1 MSPSDPGTLDAIA
14 DQLYG
19 LHPDAF
25 VPARDDAVA
34 EARQA
39 GDRDL
44 ARAIGRLRRPTRAAW
59 LANLLA
65 RERPDQLDG
74 LLALAGD
81 LASAQRTLDG
91 GALRALSAQRNRLVT
106 VMAREGGRLAAQAG
120 DSATESV
127 VRDLAGILEAALAD
141 PAVAD
146 EVRSGRLTRTV
157 SYSGFGPGP
166 GSAGRRVANGTRAT
180 AVDAAA
186 HAGQG
191 RRGRGGRGPDEP
203 RDDRRA
209 PRRERSERER
219 AERERMERE
228 RAERERAVAEAERAA
243 DEARGRQES
252 AEADR
257 ADADAAHEAAKAQ
270 VADLSAELEAARE
283 RERTAAATARAAT
296 ATARDAAR
304 EAATAAARADR
315 ARGRLA
321 ELAPM
326 IVARPTSRGLITE
339 NVALAAIATRGDG
352 RAVDRRGRCLNCAD
366 RLPGVR

>member
-1 MSPSDPGTLDAIA
+1 VTSPSGPGTLDDVAE
-14 DQLYG
+14 QLYG

-44 ARAIGRLRRPTRAAW
+44 ARAIARLRRPTRAAW

-65 RERPDQLDG
+65 RERPEQLDG

-91 GALRALSAQRNRLVT
+91 SALRALSAQRNRLVT
-106 VMAREGGRLAAQAG
+106 AMAREGGRLAAQAG

-127 VRDLAGILEAALAD
+127 VRDLAGILDAALAD
-141 PAVAD
+141 PAIAE

-166 GSAGRRVANGTRAT
+166 GG
-180 AVDAAA
+180 
-186 HAGQG
+186 AGQPAPARDRPG
-191 RRGRGGRGPDEP
+191 TGRGGAGGSRA
-203 RDDRRA
+203 DDGGSGGTGGRSGDGSDA
-209 PRRERSERER
+209 DGGADREHAEQER
-219 AERERMERE
+219 AEREKAERRRAE

-243 DEARGRQES
+243 DDARDRQES
-252 AEADR
+252 ADADR
-257 ADADAAHEAAKAQ
+257 ADAESAHEAAKAQ
-270 VADLSAELEAARE
+270 VADLTAELEAARE
-283 RERTAAATARAAT
+283 RERSAAGTARAAT
-296 ATARDAAR
+296 AAARDAAR

-321 ELAPM
+321 ELDP
-326 IVARPTSRGLITE
+326 
-339 NVALAAIATRGDG
+339 D
-352 RAVDRRGRCLNCAD
+352 
-366 RLPGVR
+366 

>member
-1 MSPSDPGTLDAIA
+1 VAE
-14 DQLYG
+14 QLYG

-44 ARAIGRLRRPTRAAW
+44 ARAIARLRRPTRAAW

-91 GALRALSAQRNRLVT
+91 NALRALSAQRNRLVT
-106 VMAREGGRLAAQAG
+106 AMAREGGRLAAQAG

-127 VRDLAGILEAALAD
+127 VRDLAGILDAALAD

-166 GSAGRRVANGTRAT
+166 GGAGQQAPARDRAGAGRG
-180 AVDAAA
+180 AAA
-186 HAGQG
+186 GDDG
-191 RRGRGGRGPDEP
+191 RDGGRG
-203 RDDRRA
+203 
-209 PRRERSERER
+209 ERSGDADAGGGKDEQER
-219 AERERMERE
+219 AEREKAERKRAE
-228 RAERERAVAEAERAA
+228 RAERERAVEEAERAA
-243 DEARGRQES
+243 DEANERQES
-252 AEADR
+252 ADADR
-257 ADADAAHEAAKAQ
+257 ADAESAHEAAKAQ
-270 VADLSAELEAARE
+270 VADLTAELEAARE
-283 RERTAAATARAAT
+283 RERAAAATARAAT

-304 EAATAAARADR
+304 EASTAAARADR

-321 ELAPM
+321 ELD
-326 IVARPTSRGLITE
+326 SG
-339 NVALAAIATRGDG
+339 
-352 RAVDRRGRCLNCAD
+352 
-366 RLPGVR
+366 

>member
-1 MSPSDPGTLDAIA
+1 VTSPSRPGTLDAIA
-14 DQLYG
+14 EQLYG

-65 RERPDQLDG
+65 RERAEQLDG

-81 LASAQRTLDG
+81 LATAQRTLDG
-91 GALRALSAQRNRLVT
+91 GALRALSSQRSRLVAA
-106 VMAREGGRLAAQAG
+106 MAREGGRLAAQAG

-127 VRDLAGILEAALAD
+127 VRDLAGILDAALAD
-141 PAVAD
+141 PAVAA

-166 GSAGRRVANGTRAT
+166 GSAPAAPAPGRAGAGVADPDRGDGERAGSES
-180 AVDAAA
+180 AEPAGKADSAAGSDNERA
-186 HAGQG
+186 EHG
-191 RRGRGGRGPDEP
+191 RAE
-203 RDDRRA
+203 
-209 PRRERSERER
+209 RERLERER
-219 AERERMERE
+219 AEAERRRAE
-228 RAERERAVAEAERAA
+228 RAEREQALAAAERAA
-243 DEARGRQES
+243 DDAREQQEA
-252 AEADR
+252 ADAAR

-270 VADLSAELEAARE
+270 VADLAAELEAARE
-283 RERTAAATARAAT
+283 RERSTASTARTATAA
-296 ATARDAAR
+296 ARDAAR
-304 EAATAAARADR
+304 EASTAAARADR

-321 ELAPM
+321 EL
-326 IVARPTSRGLITE
+326 
-339 NVALAAIATRGDG
+339 
-352 RAVDRRGRCLNCAD
+352 
-366 RLPGVR
+366 PGS

>member
-1 MSPSDPGTLDAIA
+1 MAER
-14 DQLYG
+14 LYG

-44 ARAIGRLRRPTRAAW
+44 ARAIARLRRPTRAAW

-65 RERPDQLDG
+65 RERPEQLDG

-91 GALRALSAQRNRLVT
+91 SALRALSAQRNRLVT
-106 VMAREGGRLAAQAG
+106 AMAREGSRLAGQSG
-120 DSATESV
+120 DNATESV
-127 VRDLAGILEAALAD
+127 VRDLAGILDAALAD
-141 PAVAD
+141 PAIAD

-166 GSAGRRVANGTRAT
+166 GSGRTEAGTGAGAARAGEGNGRAGGGR
-180 AVDAAA
+180 AGDGGGEDDQPGREEARGDGRADDASDAA
-186 HAGQG
+186 
-191 RRGRGGRGPDEP
+191 
-203 RDDRRA
+203 DR
-209 PRRERSERER
+209 ERER
-219 AERERMERE
+219 AEKERAERRRAE
-228 RAERERAVAEAERAA
+228 RAERERAVEEAERAA
-243 DEARGRQES
+243 DEARDRQES

-257 ADADAAHEAAKAQ
+257 ADADAAHEAAKAA
-270 VADLSAELEAARE
+270 VADLAAELEAARE
-283 RERTAAATARAAT
+283 RERAAAGTARAAT
-296 ATARDAAR
+296 AAARETAR

-321 ELAPM
+321 ELDP
-326 IVARPTSRGLITE
+326 
-339 NVALAAIATRGDG
+339 D
-352 RAVDRRGRCLNCAD
+352 
-366 RLPGVR
+366 

>member
-1 MSPSDPGTLDAIA
+1 
-14 DQLYG
+14 LYG

-44 ARAIGRLRRPTRAAW
+44 ARAIARLRRPTRAAW

-91 GALRALSAQRNRLVT
+91 NALRALSAQRNRLVT
-106 VMAREGGRLAAQAG
+106 AMAREGGRLAAQAG

-127 VRDLAGILEAALAD
+127 VRDLAGILDAALAD

-166 GSAGRRVANGTRAT
+166 GGAGQQAPARDRAGAGR
-180 AVDAAA
+180 AAA
-186 HAGQG
+186 GDG
-191 RRGRGGRGPDEP
+191 DGGRG
-203 RDDRRA
+203 
-209 PRRERSERER
+209 ERSGDADAGGGTDEQER
-219 AERERMERE
+219 AEREKAERKRAE
-228 RAERERAVAEAERAA
+228 RAERERAVEEAERAA
-243 DEARGRQES
+243 DEANERQES
-252 AEADR
+252 ADADR
-257 ADADAAHEAAKAQ
+257 ADAESAHEAAKAQ
-270 VADLSAELEAARE
+270 VADLTAELEAARE
-283 RERTAAATARAAT
+283 RERAAAATARAAT

-321 ELAPM
+321 ELDP
-326 IVARPTSRGLITE
+326 
-339 NVALAAIATRGDG
+339 D
-352 RAVDRRGRCLNCAD
+352 
-366 RLPGVR
+366 

>member
-1 MSPSDPGTLDAIA
+1 VTSPSGPGTLDGVAE
-14 DQLYG
+14 QLYG

-44 ARAIGRLRRPTRAAW
+44 ARAIARLRRPTRAAW

-65 RERPDQLDG
+65 RERPEQLDG

-91 GALRALSAQRNRLVT
+91 SALRALSAQRNRLVT
-106 VMAREGGRLAAQAG
+106 AMAREGGRLAAQAG

-127 VRDLAGILEAALAD
+127 VRDLAGILDAALAD
-141 PAVAD
+141 PAVAE

-166 GSAGRRVANGTRAT
+166 GAAGQQAPARDRAGAGAGRADDGDSGGT
-180 AVDAAA
+180 
-186 HAGQG
+186 G
-191 RRGRGGRGPDEP
+191 GRGGRSGDGSDGDGSDGDGGTDRADAEQE
-203 RDDRRA
+203 RVEREKAERRRA
-209 PRRERSERER
+209 
-219 AERERMERE
+219 E
-228 RAERERAVAEAERAA
+228 RAERERAVEEAERAA
-243 DEARGRQES
+243 DEAQDRQES
-252 AEADR
+252 ADADR
-257 ADADAAHEAAKAQ
+257 ADAESAHDAAKAQ
-270 VADLSAELEAARE
+270 VADLTAELEAARE
-283 RERTAAATARAAT
+283 RERSAAATARAAT
-296 ATARDAAR
+296 ATAREAAR

-321 ELAPM
+321 ELDP
-326 IVARPTSRGLITE
+326 
-339 NVALAAIATRGDG
+339 D
-352 RAVDRRGRCLNCAD
+352 
-366 RLPGVR
+366 

>member
-14 DQLYG
+14 DRLYG

-34 EARQA
+34 EARQE

-91 GALRALSAQRNRLVT
+91 SALRALSAQRTRLVT
-106 VMAREGGRLAAQAG
+106 AMARQGGRLAAQAG

-127 VRDLAGILEAALAD
+127 VRELAGILEAALAD
-141 PAVAD
+141 PAGAD

-166 GSAGRRVANGTRAT
+166 GSAGGRINTDLPKSPVIAFLGLAIPERVLAT
-180 AVDAAA
+180 VVESVGGVSVKFAAA
-186 HAGQG
+186 HPKAFG
-191 RRGRGGRGPDEP
+191 
-203 RDDRRA
+203 
-209 PRRERSERER
+209 SF
-219 AERERMERE
+219 
-228 RAERERAVAEAERAA
+228 
-243 DEARGRQES
+243 
-252 AEADR
+252 DR
-257 ADADAAHEAAKAQ
+257 ADAAFAGSGGVGYSHKLCSVAGVNGSGGSAAERKVLLDAIHLGRIHQRGGA
-270 VADLSAELEAARE
+270 
-283 RERTAAATARAAT
+283 ERTSSF
-296 ATARDAAR
+296 
-304 EAATAAARADR
+304 
-315 ARGRLA
+315 G
-321 ELAPM
+321 
-326 IVARPTSRGLITE
+326 
-339 NVALAAIATRGDG
+339 ALALQQVPFTGAGAHHLAGGGDFEPLG
-352 RAVDRRGRCLNCAD
+352 H
-366 RLPGVR
+366 

>member
-1 MSPSDPGTLDAIA
+1 VAE
-14 DQLYG
+14 QLYG

-39 GDRDL
+39 GDREL
-44 ARAIGRLRRPTRAAW
+44 ARAIARLRRPTRAAW

-91 GALRALSAQRNRLVT
+91 NALRALSAQRNRLVT
-106 VMAREGGRLAAQAG
+106 AMAREGGRLAAQAG

-127 VRDLAGILEAALAD
+127 VRDLAGILDAALAD

-166 GSAGRRVANGTRAT
+166 GGAGQQAPARDRAGAGRGGSRADEGDSGGT
-180 AVDAAA
+180 
-186 HAGQG
+186 G
-191 RRGRGGRGPDEP
+191 GRGGRSGDGPNADGGTDGADAEQK
-203 RDDRRA
+203 RVE
-209 PRRERSERER
+209 REKAERER
-219 AERERMERE
+219 AA
-228 RAERERAVAEAERAA
+228 RAERERAVEESEREA
-243 DEARGRQES
+243 DEAKERQES
-252 AEADR
+252 ADADR
-257 ADADAAHEAAKAQ
+257 ADADSAHEAAKAQ
-270 VADLSAELEAARE
+270 VADLTAELEAARE
-283 RERTAAATARAAT
+283 RERAAAATARAAT

-321 ELAPM
+321 ELAP
-326 IVARPTSRGLITE
+326 
-339 NVALAAIATRGDG
+339 D
-352 RAVDRRGRCLNCAD
+352 
-366 RLPGVR
+366 

>member
-1 MSPSDPGTLDAIA
+1 VAE
-14 DQLYG
+14 QLYG

-34 EARQA
+34 AARQA

-44 ARAIGRLRRPTRAAW
+44 ARAIARLRRPTRAAW

-91 GALRALSAQRNRLVT
+91 NALRALSAQRNRLVT
-106 VMAREGGRLAAQAG
+106 AMAREGGRLAAQAG

-127 VRDLAGILEAALAD
+127 VRDLAGILDAALAD

-166 GSAGRRVANGTRAT
+166 GG
-180 AVDAAA
+180 
-186 HAGQG
+186 AGQQAPARDRAG
-191 RRGRGGRGPDEP
+191 AGRGGGAGDEGDDGGRG
-203 RDDRRA
+203 
-209 PRRERSERER
+209 ERSGDADAGDGKDEQER
-219 AERERMERE
+219 AEREKAERRRAE
-228 RAERERAVAEAERAA
+228 RAERERAVEQAERAA
-243 DEARGRQES
+243 DEAKERQES
-252 AEADR
+252 ADADR
-257 ADADAAHEAAKAQ
+257 ADAESAHEAAKAQ
-270 VADLSAELEAARE
+270 VADLTAELEAARE
-283 RERTAAATARAAT
+283 RERAAAATARAAT

-321 ELAPM
+321 ELDP
-326 IVARPTSRGLITE
+326 
-339 NVALAAIATRGDG
+339 D
-352 RAVDRRGRCLNCAD
+352 
-366 RLPGVR
+366 

>member
-14 DQLYG
+14 DRLYG

-34 EARQA
+34 EARQE

-91 GALRALSAQRNRLVT
+91 SALRALSAQRTRLVT
-106 VMAREGGRLAAQAG
+106 AMARQGGRLAAQAG

-166 GSAGRRVANGTRAT
+166 GSAGGRDANGTAPTAADGGRAR
-180 AVDAAA
+180 AAQ
-186 HAGQG
+186 AGE
-191 RRGRGGRGPDEP
+191 GRGGSGQDEP
-203 RDDRRA
+203 DTGH
-209 PRRERSERER
+209 ERSERDR
-219 AERERMERE
+219 AERERIERE
-228 RAERERAVAEAERAA
+228 RAERERALAEAERAA
-243 DEARGRQES
+243 DAARDRQES
-252 AEADR
+252 ADADR
-257 ADADAAHEAAKAQ
+257 ADADAAHESAKAQ
-270 VADLSAELEAARE
+270 VADLAAELEGARE

-304 EAATAAARADR
+304 EASTAAARADR

-321 ELAPM
+321 ELAP
-326 IVARPTSRGLITE
+326 
-339 NVALAAIATRGDG
+339 D
-352 RAVDRRGRCLNCAD
+352 
-366 RLPGVR
+366 

>member
-1 MSPSDPGTLDAIA
+1 M
-14 DQLYG
+14 YG

-44 ARAIGRLRRPTRAAW
+44 ARAIARLRRPTRAAW

-65 RERPDQLDG
+65 RERPEQLDG

-91 GALRALSAQRNRLVT
+91 TALRALSAQRNRLVT
-106 VMAREGGRLAAQAG
+106 AMAREGGRLAAQAG

-127 VRDLAGILEAALAD
+127 VRDLAGILDAALAD
-141 PAVAD
+141 PAVAE

-157 SYSGFGPGP
+157 SYSGFGLSPGRAEG
-166 GSAGRRVANGTRAT
+166 GSSHAT
-180 AVDAAA
+180 
-186 HAGQG
+186 GSG
-191 RRGRGGRGPDEP
+191 RGRARTGAVTAGVGRKTGAKATGAGAGPAGPTPGTGPTAPDRSEP
-203 RDDRRA
+203 NRSAIEREKAERRRA
-209 PRRERSERER
+209 
-219 AERERMERE
+219 E
-228 RAERERAVAEAERAA
+228 RAERERAVEEAERAA
-243 DEARGRQES
+243 DEAQDRQES
-252 AEADR
+252 ADADR
-257 ADADAAHEAAKAQ
+257 ADAESAHEAAKAQ
-270 VADLSAELEAARE
+270 VADLTAELEAARE
-283 RERTAAATARAAT
+283 RERSAAATARAAT

-321 ELAPM
+321 EL
-326 IVARPTSRGLITE
+326 
-339 NVALAAIATRGDG
+339 D
-352 RAVDRRGRCLNCAD
+352 AD
-366 RLPGVR
+366 

>member
-1 MSPSDPGTLDAIA
+1 MSPSGPGTLDDVA
-14 DQLYG
+14 QTLYG

-44 ARAIGRLRRPTRAAW
+44 ARAIARLRRPTRAAW

-91 GALRALSAQRNRLVT
+91 NALRALSAQRNRLVT
-106 VMAREGGRLAAQAG
+106 AMAREGGRLAAQAG

-127 VRDLAGILEAALAD
+127 VRDLAGILDAALAD

-166 GSAGRRVANGTRAT
+166 GGAGQQAPARDRAGAGR
-180 AVDAAA
+180 AAA
-186 HAGQG
+186 GDG
-191 RRGRGGRGPDEP
+191 DGGRG
-203 RDDRRA
+203 
-209 PRRERSERER
+209 ERSGDADAGGGTDEQER
-219 AERERMERE
+219 AEREKAERKRAE
-228 RAERERAVAEAERAA
+228 RAERERAVEEAERAA
-243 DEARGRQES
+243 DEANERQES
-252 AEADR
+252 ADADR
-257 ADADAAHEAAKAQ
+257 ADAESAHEAAKAQ
-270 VADLSAELEAARE
+270 VADLTAELEAARE
-283 RERTAAATARAAT
+283 RERAAAATARAAT

-321 ELAPM
+321 ELDP
-326 IVARPTSRGLITE
+326 
-339 NVALAAIATRGDG
+339 D
-352 RAVDRRGRCLNCAD
+352 
-366 RLPGVR
+366 

>member
-1 MSPSDPGTLDAIA
+1 MSPSGPGTLDDVA
-14 DQLYG
+14 QTLYG

-44 ARAIGRLRRPTRAAW
+44 ARAIARLRRPTRAAW

-91 GALRALSAQRNRLVT
+91 NALRALSAQRNRLVT
-106 VMAREGGRLAAQAG
+106 AMAREGGRLAAQAG

-127 VRDLAGILEAALAD
+127 VRDLAGILDAALAD

-166 GSAGRRVANGTRAT
+166 GG
-180 AVDAAA
+180 
-186 HAGQG
+186 AGQQAPARDRAG
-191 RRGRGGRGPDEP
+191 AGRGGGAGDGGDGGGRG
-203 RDDRRA
+203 
-209 PRRERSERER
+209 ERSGDADAGGGTDEQER
-219 AERERMERE
+219 AEREKAERKRAE
-228 RAERERAVAEAERAA
+228 RAERERAVEEAERAA
-243 DEARGRQES
+243 DEANERQES
-252 AEADR
+252 ADADR
-257 ADADAAHEAAKAQ
+257 ADAESAHEAAKAQ
-270 VADLSAELEAARE
+270 VADLTAELEAARE
-283 RERTAAATARAAT
+283 RERAAAATARAAT

-321 ELAPM
+321 ELDP
-326 IVARPTSRGLITE
+326 
-339 NVALAAIATRGDG
+339 D
-352 RAVDRRGRCLNCAD
+352 
-366 RLPGVR
+366 

>member
-1 MSPSDPGTLDAIA
+1 MSPSGPGTLDGVAKK
-14 DQLYG
+14 LYG

-44 ARAIGRLRRPTRAAW
+44 ARAIARLRRPTRAAW

-65 RERPDQLDG
+65 RERPEQLDG

-106 VMAREGGRLAAQAG
+106 AMAREGGRLAAQAG
-120 DSATESV
+120 DTATESV
-127 VRDLAGILEAALAD
+127 VRDLTGILDAALAD

-157 SYSGFGPGP
+157 SYSGFGPASGSPAAGSGRARDTDWRPAGGGRAGAGDDGDTGGAGGDRGSDGRAADGP
-166 GSAGRRVANGTRAT
+166 
-180 AVDAAA
+180 DAA
-186 HAGQG
+186 
-191 RRGRGGRGPDEP
+191 
-203 RDDRRA
+203 
-209 PRRERSERER
+209 ERER
-219 AERERMERE
+219 AERERE
-228 RAERERAVAEAERAA
+228 RAERERAEREHAVAEAERAA
-243 DEARGRQES
+243 DAARDRQES
-252 AEADR
+252 ADADR
-257 ADADAAHEAAKAQ
+257 ADAESAHEAAKAQ
-270 VADLSAELEAARE
+270 VADLAAELEAARE
-283 RERTAAATARAAT
+283 RERSAAATARAAT

-304 EAATAAARADR
+304 EASAAAARADR

-321 ELAPM
+321 ELDPA
-326 IVARPTSRGLITE
+326 
-339 NVALAAIATRGDG
+339 
-352 RAVDRRGRCLNCAD
+352 
-366 RLPGVR
+366 

>member
-1 MSPSDPGTLDAIA
+1 VTSPSGPGTLDDVAE
-14 DQLYG
+14 QLYG

-44 ARAIGRLRRPTRAAW
+44 ARAIARLRRPTRAAW

-91 GALRALSAQRNRLVT
+91 NALRALSAQRNRLVT
-106 VMAREGGRLAAQAG
+106 AMAREGGRLAAQAG

-127 VRDLAGILEAALAD
+127 VRDLAGILDAALAD

-166 GSAGRRVANGTRAT
+166 GRDGGTGHPAPPRDRAG
-180 AVDAAA
+180 AARGGA
-186 HAGQG
+186 AGDREDEG
-191 RRGRGGRGPDEP
+191 ERGGRSGDA
-203 RDDRRA
+203 DDGGGKA
-209 PRRERSERER
+209 EQER
-219 AERERMERE
+219 AEREKAERKRAE
-228 RAERERAVAEAERAA
+228 RAERERAVEEAERAA
-243 DEARGRQES
+243 DEAGERQES
-252 AEADR
+252 ADADR
-257 ADADAAHEAAKAQ
+257 ADAESAHEAAKAQ
-270 VADLSAELEAARE
+270 VADLTAELEAARE
-283 RERTAAATARAAT
+283 RERSAAATARAAT

-304 EAATAAARADR
+304 EASTAAARADR

-321 ELAPM
+321 ELDP
-326 IVARPTSRGLITE
+326 
-339 NVALAAIATRGDG
+339 D
-352 RAVDRRGRCLNCAD
+352 
-366 RLPGVR
+366 

>member
-1 MSPSDPGTLDAIA
+1 MSPSGPGTLDDVAE
-14 DQLYG
+14 QLYG

-44 ARAIGRLRRPTRAAW
+44 ARAIARLRRPTRAAW

-91 GALRALSAQRNRLVT
+91 NALRALSAQRNRLVT
-106 VMAREGGRLAAQAG
+106 AMAREGGRLAAQAG

-127 VRDLAGILEAALAD
+127 VRDLAGILDAALAD

-166 GSAGRRVANGTRAT
+166 GGAGQQAPARDRAGAGRSG
-180 AVDAAA
+180 AA
-186 HAGQG
+186 GDDG
-191 RRGRGGRGPDEP
+191 GDGGRGEGSGDADAGGGTDEQ
-203 RDDRRA
+203 
-209 PRRERSERER
+209 ER
-219 AERERMERE
+219 AEREKAERKRAE
-228 RAERERAVAEAERAA
+228 RAER
-243 DEARGRQES
+243 
-252 AEADR
+252 
-257 ADADAAHEAAKAQ
+257 
-270 VADLSAELEAARE
+270 
-283 RERTAAATARAAT
+283 
-296 ATARDAAR
+296 
-304 EAATAAARADR
+304 
-315 ARGRLA
+315 
-321 ELAPM
+321 
-326 IVARPTSRGLITE
+326 
-339 NVALAAIATRGDG
+339 G
-352 RAVDRRGRCLNCAD
+352 RAVEEA
-366 RLPGVR
+366 

>member
-1 MSPSDPGTLDAIA
+1 VAE
-14 DQLYG
+14 QLYG

-34 EARQA
+34 AARQA

-44 ARAIGRLRRPTRAAW
+44 ARAIARLRRPTRAAW

-91 GALRALSAQRNRLVT
+91 NALRALSAQRNRLVT
-106 VMAREGGRLAAQAG
+106 AMAREGGRLAAQAG

-127 VRDLAGILEAALAD
+127 VRDLAGILDAALAD

-166 GSAGRRVANGTRAT
+166 GGAGQQAPAHDRAGAGRG
-180 AVDAAA
+180 AAA
-186 HAGQG
+186 GEDG
-191 RRGRGGRGPDEP
+191 RDGGRG
-203 RDDRRA
+203 
-209 PRRERSERER
+209 ERSGDADAGGGKDEQER
-219 AERERMERE
+219 AEREKAERKRAE
-228 RAERERAVAEAERAA
+228 RAERERAVEEAERAA
-243 DEARGRQES
+243 DEANERQES
-252 AEADR
+252 ADADR
-257 ADADAAHEAAKAQ
+257 ADAESAHEAAKAQ
-270 VADLSAELEAARE
+270 VADLTAELEAARE
-283 RERTAAATARAAT
+283 RERAAAATARAAT

-321 ELAPM
+321 ELDP
-326 IVARPTSRGLITE
+326 
-339 NVALAAIATRGDG
+339 D
-352 RAVDRRGRCLNCAD
+352 
-366 RLPGVR
+366 

>member
-1 MSPSDPGTLDAIA
+1 MSPYGPGTLDAIA

-106 VMAREGGRLAAQAG
+106 AMAREGGRLAAQAG

-166 GSAGRRVANGTRAT
+166 GGAGVGRASQ
-180 AVDAAA
+180 ASDGGERDGR
-186 HAGQG
+186 AG
-191 RRGRGGRGPDEP
+191 GGRADGGDDEQAGDHP
-203 RDDRRA
+203 GA
-209 PRRERSERER
+209 AERER
-219 AERERMERE
+219 AEQAGDRQGAAERE
-228 RAERERAVAEAERAA
+228 RAERERAERERVERAERAERAVEDAERAA

-252 AEADR
+252 TEADR
-257 ADADAAHEAAKAQ
+257 ADAEAAHEAAKAQ
-270 VADLSAELEAARE
+270 VADLAAELEAARE
-283 RERTAAATARAAT
+283 RERTAAAAARAAT

-304 EAATAAARADR
+304 EASTAAARADR

-321 ELAPM
+321 EL
-326 IVARPTSRGLITE
+326 TT
-339 NVALAAIATRGDG
+339 
-352 RAVDRRGRCLNCAD
+352 
-366 RLPGVR
+366 

>member
-1 MSPSDPGTLDAIA
+1 MSPSGPGTLDDVA
-14 DQLYG
+14 QTLYG

-44 ARAIGRLRRPTRAAW
+44 ARAIARLRRPTRAAW

-91 GALRALSAQRNRLVT
+91 NALRALSAQRNRLVT
-106 VMAREGGRLAAQAG
+106 AMAREGGRLAAQAG
-120 DSATESV
+120 DSATDSV
-127 VRDLAGILEAALAD
+127 VRDLAGILDAALAD

-166 GSAGRRVANGTRAT
+166 GG
-180 AVDAAA
+180 
-186 HAGQG
+186 AGQQAPARDRAG
-191 RRGRGGRGPDEP
+191 AGRGGDDGGDGGRDGDGGRG
-203 RDDRRA
+203 
-209 PRRERSERER
+209 ERSGDADAGGGKDEQER
-219 AERERMERE
+219 AEREKAERKRAE
-228 RAERERAVAEAERAA
+228 RAERQRAVEEAERAA
-243 DEARGRQES
+243 DEANERQES
-252 AEADR
+252 ADADR
-257 ADADAAHEAAKAQ
+257 ADAESAHEAAKAQ
-270 VADLSAELEAARE
+270 VADLTAELEAARE
-283 RERTAAATARAAT
+283 RERAAAATARAAT

-321 ELAPM
+321 ELDP
-326 IVARPTSRGLITE
+326 
-339 NVALAAIATRGDG
+339 D
-352 RAVDRRGRCLNCAD
+352 
-366 RLPGVR
+366 

>member
-1 MSPSDPGTLDAIA
+1 VAE
-14 DQLYG
+14 QLYG

-44 ARAIGRLRRPTRAAW
+44 ARAIARLRRPTRAAW

-91 GALRALSAQRNRLVT
+91 NALRALSAQRNRLVT
-106 VMAREGGRLAAQAG
+106 AMAREGGRLAAQAG

-127 VRDLAGILEAALAD
+127 VRDLAGILDAALAD

-166 GSAGRRVANGTRAT
+166 GGAGQQAPARDRAGAGRG
-180 AVDAAA
+180 AAA
-186 HAGQG
+186 GDDG
-191 RRGRGGRGPDEP
+191 RDGGRG
-203 RDDRRA
+203 
-209 PRRERSERER
+209 ERSGDADAGGGKDEQER
-219 AERERMERE
+219 AEREKAERKRAE
-228 RAERERAVAEAERAA
+228 RAERERAVEEAERAA
-243 DEARGRQES
+243 DEANERQES
-252 AEADR
+252 ADADR
-257 ADADAAHEAAKAQ
+257 ADAESAHEAAKAQ
-270 VADLSAELEAARE
+270 VADLAAELEAARE
-283 RERTAAATARAAT
+283 RERAAAATARAAT

-321 ELAPM
+321 ELDP
-326 IVARPTSRGLITE
+326 
-339 NVALAAIATRGDG
+339 D
-352 RAVDRRGRCLNCAD
+352 
-366 RLPGVR
+366 

>member
-1 MSPSDPGTLDAIA
+1 MSPSGPGTLDAIA
-14 DQLYG
+14 DRLYG

-91 GALRALSAQRNRLVT
+91 SALRALSAQRNRLVT
-106 VMAREGGRLAAQAG
+106 AMAREGGRLAAQAG

-166 GSAGRRVANGTRAT
+166 GSAG
-180 AVDAAA
+180 
-186 HAGQG
+186 G
-191 RRGRGGRGPDEP
+191 RRRQRDRADGRGRAAEH
-203 RDDRRA
+203 A
-209 PRRERSERER
+209 PRR
-219 AERERMERE
+219 
-228 RAERERAVAEAERAA
+228 
-243 DEARGRQES
+243 Q
-252 AEADR
+252 
-257 ADADAAHEAAKAQ
+257 AK
-270 VADLSAELEAARE
+270 
-283 RERTAAATARAAT
+283 TARAADRT
-296 ATARDAAR
+296 SRTARAVRAGTR
-304 EAATAAARADR
+304 RTRAHRTRTGRARAR
-315 ARGRLA
+315 RRGGGAGRRRGA
-321 ELAPM
+321 GPSG
-326 IVARPTSRGLITE
+326 VHRSRP
-339 NVALAAIATRGDG
+339 G
-352 RAVDRRGRCLNCAD
+352 RRRGRTRGGEGAGS
-366 RLPGVR
+366 RPGGRAGGGAGA

>member
-1 MSPSDPGTLDAIA
+1 VTKK
-14 DQLYG
+14 LYG

-65 RERPDQLDG
+65 RERAEQLDG

-81 LASAQRTLDG
+81 LATAQRTLDG
-91 GALRALSAQRNRLVT
+91 GALRALSAQRSRLVAA
-106 VMAREGGRLAAQAG
+106 MAREGGRLAAQAG

-127 VRDLAGILEAALAD
+127 VRDLTGILDAALAD
-141 PAVAD
+141 PAIAA

-166 GSAGRRVANGTRAT
+166 GSAPAAPAAGRADAGSAVPDSRA
-180 AVDAAA
+180 DRD
-186 HAGQG
+186 GD
-191 RRGRGGRGPDEP
+191 GGRTGSQSAATGGRDRPDGGDEP
-203 RDDRRA
+203 AGNGSGDAGNERA
-209 PRRERSERER
+209 ERER
-219 AERERMERE
+219 AERERREQERAEVERRRIE
-228 RAERERAVAEAERAA
+228 RAEREQALADAERAA
-243 DEARGRQES
+243 DDARDQQEAT
-252 AEADR
+252 EAAR

-270 VADLSAELEAARE
+270 VTDLASELEAARE
-283 RERTAAATARAAT
+283 RERATASAARAAN
-296 ATARDAAR
+296 AAARDAAR
-304 EAATAAARADR
+304 EASTAAARADR

-321 ELAPM
+321 ELA
-326 IVARPTSRGLITE
+326 
-339 NVALAAIATRGDG
+339 
-352 RAVDRRGRCLNCAD
+352 
-366 RLPGVR
+366 